1 MADFDIQDPNVF
13 SEKLRKFETTDK
25 AHADLFNAV
34 VEVLINNDAFLK
46 AVADDYSKRHKTDE
60 TIHISAKERED
71 WNEKAEKSTA
81 TQTEN
86 GLLSAEDKEKLDGIA
101 AGANKYTHP
110 ATDGNKHV
118 PATGTT
124 NDGKILMA
132 GSTSGNFAWK
142 HPTFTQAASRANLT
156 PGEKLMISLGK
167 IMKWF
172 ADLKAHAFAFP
183 VNNLLGTDANLALS
197 APMGKEL
204 DRKIAELNNE
214 LTEQNKLL
222 WYGDAISSGILACDT
237 TGYTVFDVYCTDGVM
252 LRGVKGY
259 DTTNKRYFA
268 MLGASG
274 AANNRSQWV
283 PAIWKGLIDIYDDH
297 FYLHDIT
304 LYTIQDG
311 GSYPQ
316 KQITSIYGVW

>member
-1 MADFDIQDPNVF
+1 MHRCKSGVF
-13 SEKLRKFETTDK
+13 VMFK
-25 AHADLFNAV
+25 N
-34 VEVLINNDAFLK
+34 VLIG
-46 AVADDYSKRHKTDE
+46 V
-60 TIHISAKERED
+60 
-71 WNEKAEKSTA
+71 
-81 TQTEN
+81 
-86 GLLSAEDKEKLDGIA
+86 
-101 AGANKYTHP
+101 
-110 ATDGNKHV
+110 
-118 PATGTT
+118 
-124 NDGKILMA
+124 
-132 GSTSGNFAWK
+132 SGN
-142 HPTFTQAASRANLT
+142 
-156 PGEKLMISLGK
+156 
-167 IMKWF
+167 
-172 ADLKAHAFAFP
+172 
-183 VNNLLGTDANLALS
+183 V
-197 APMGKEL
+197 
-204 DRKIAELNNE
+204 LNNK